1 MFERARQQ
9 QADALVLPPEQAF
22 VAAIVGSVNAD
33 GSIAG
38 RGRQAAR
45 LDQLFRPRSGT
56 ALPPVT
62 GEVMRRIFP
71 HLARNL
77 SRVAFGVR
85 SRSRPNIIPRNAVSG
100 RLVALLSETQIAHRS
115 DILP

>member
-33 GSIAG
+33 GSISPEE
-38 RGRQAAR
+38 AAR
-45 LDQLFRPRSGT
+45 LDQLFRPPSGA